1 MESRGDS
8 LRALVLCDAEV
19 AEAKPDRLL
28 AGVLDPA
35 SGTARQALMAVGAD
49 GRTAPLRPLLVS
61 GRGLRCLPADADVLL
76 AALAE
81 QAEEH
86 LALADWEAVPDGVL
100 ISLRSSGAEWVSR
113 AWVEVATRVLESGVS
128 GALIGTR
135 ALLGEGWDCPA
146 VNCLVDLTVAA
157 TGVSVQQMRGR
168 SLRLDPDDPEK
179 LASNWDV
186 VCVAPDLVRGS
197 ADYERF
203 VRKHLH
209 LYAPADDGEIEA
221 GPSHV
226 HAELGPF
233 APPPAAR
240 FAEIN
245 RAMLARAADRDEAR
259 RRWRLGD
266 GYRGADLRTL
276 VLRPRRE
283 RTPFPD
289 SAAQS
294 QTAASAA
301 TKRGLTPQISQRTPV
316 GVAAAGL
323 LVAVAATLAVGTVG
337 LAGLGIA
344 VAGLGWAALRLRR
357 ARERLPLTLPLDA
370 AARSVVD
377 AYRELGELSDAAAG
391 SLVIEPR
398 TSGYLRCAL
407 TEATPEESAR
417 FAAALDELAG
427 VSDNPRYL
435 VSRPL
440 PDPEA
445 GVGTLLGRVL
455 TRRPPFPV
463 RHHPV
468 PADLAR
474 RKERAEAFARAWR
487 GHLGP
492 AGLVFTQRSEE
503 GRRARAEAA
512 ADDGGY
518 ETLVRDIWV
527 VSERVLRRVLTVL
540 RGAVDGVGLGG
551 RRDPPA
557 VVGLAR
563 LVARVDPQ
571 VEVGPGVRA
580 ADDDLSRVRDLVQQG
595 LELMAAHGSLL
606 CRTAFPLGTP
616 FYASAR
622 RTVASLTESQAAS
635 AGAATERSA
644 RSAASA
650 RSSAAR

>member
-1 MESRGDS
+1 MESRGDA

-35 SGTARQALMAVGAD
+35 AGTARQALMAVGAD
-49 GRTAPLRPLLVS
+49 GRTAPLRPLIVS

-76 AALAE
+76 AALVE

-86 LALADWEAVPDGVL
+86 LALPDWEAVPDGVL

-226 HAELGPF
+226 HPELGPF

-259 RRWRLGD
+259 ERWRLGD
-266 GYRGADLRTL
+266 DYRGADLRTL
-276 VLRPRRE
+276 VGAPAGSDPSPE
-283 RTPFPD
+283 

-294 QTAASAA
+294 QTAASAG
-301 TKRGLTPQISQRTPV
+301 TKRGQTPQISQRTPV
-316 GVAAAGL
+316 AVAAAGL
-323 LVAVAATLAVGTVG
+323 LVAVAATVAVGVAG
-337 LAGLGIA
+337 LASLVVA
-344 VAGLGWAALRLRR
+344 VAGLGWAAVRLRR
-357 ARERLPLTLPLDA
+357 ARERLPLALPLDA

-398 TSGYLRCAL
+398 ASGYLRCAL
-407 TEATPEESAR
+407 TEATRRRARGSPPRSTSWSASPTTR
-417 FAAALDELAG
+417 ATSSRARCPT
-427 VSDNPRYL
+427 PRPA
-435 VSRPL
+435 S
-440 PDPEA
+440 A
-445 GVGTLLGRVL
+445 TLLGRVL

-487 GHLGP
+487 SHLGP
-492 AGLVFTQRSEE
+492 SGLVFTQRSDE

-512 ADDGGY
+512 AEDGGY

-527 VSERVLRRVLTVL
+527 
-540 RGAVDGVGLGG
+540 
-551 RRDPPA
+551 
-557 VVGLAR
+557 
-563 LVARVDPQ
+563 
-571 VEVGPGVRA
+571 
-580 ADDDLSRVRDLVQQG
+580 
-595 LELMAAHGSLL
+595 
-606 CRTAFPLGTP
+606 
-616 FYASAR
+616 
-622 RTVASLTESQAAS
+622 
-635 AGAATERSA
+635 
-644 RSAASA
+644 
-650 RSSAAR
+650 